1 MKKLLMMLVFGL
13 FAFQSAFSAQT
24 PAKDLDQLLKLV
36 EQGKAQEA
44 KDNQRRE
51 REFARA
57 RDQQAA
63 MLKKVKAQRV
73 REEARGTRLEK
84 QFDANELKVADM
96 KDALNKRLGSLKELF
111 GVLQQVSG
119 DARANFQ
126 NSLTSVQFPDRE
138 KFLTAFAKKMGTSS
152 ELASISEMEHL
163 WFELQREMTESGKVS
178 RFNTRVIAANGQEA
192 SREVVRVGA
201 FNLASAG
208 KYLSY
213 EPETGKVS
221 ELSPQPQSRFVDT
234 TTDLLKTKS
243 GLVTFGL
250 DPTRGQI
257 LSLLV
262 QAPSIQERIK
272 QGGLVGYL
280 IIALGIVGLLLA
292 IERMI
297 SLGAVGGKVKRQLA
311 SSQASN
317 DNPLG
322 RVLMVFEQ
330 NRHVDLENLE
340 LKLGEA
346 MLREVPILTRYLTFL
361 KIIAVVA
368 PLMGLLGTVTG
379 MINTFQQ
386 ITLFGTGDPK
396 LMAGGISMALVTT
409 VLGLVVAIPTVL
421 LHTIVSSK
429 SKGIIHILQEQSA
442 GMIAEQT
449 ERQSSQGT

>member
-1 MKKLLMMLVFGL
+1 MKNLLLIAVIGL
-13 FAFQSAFSAQT
+13 AMAQT
-24 PAKDLDQLLKLV
+24 PALAQAPAKNLDELLKLV

-44 KDNQRRE
+44 KENAKRE

-57 RDQQAA
+57 RDRQAVL
-63 MLKKVKAQRV
+63 LKQMKDKRAKA
-73 REEARGTRLEK
+73 EALGTRLEK
-84 QFDANELKVADM
+84 QFDANELRVGDM
-96 KDALNKRLGSLKELF
+96 KDALNKRLGALKELF
-111 GVLQQVSG
+111 GVLQQVAG
-119 DARANFQ
+119 DARANFA
-126 NSLTSVQFPDRE
+126 NSLISIQYPNRDA
-138 KFLTAFAKKMGTSS
+138 FLTAFAKKMGTSS
-152 ELASISEMEHL
+152 ELASIAEMERL

-178 RFNTRVIAANGQEA
+178 RFSTNVVAANGQE
-192 SREVVRVGA
+192 SKREVVRIGA
-201 FNLASAG
+201 FNIVSAG

-213 EPETGKVS
+213 EPATGKLS
-221 ELSPQPQSRFVDT
+221 ELSPQPQSRFVST
-234 TTDLLKTKS
+234 TEDILEAKK
-243 GLVTFGL
+243 GLVTVGL

-262 QAPSIQERIK
+262 QAPSIQERIQ

-292 IERMI
+292 IERMVNL
-297 SLGAVGGKVKRQLA
+297 SGVGRKVNRQLQNREA
-311 SSQASN
+311 SD

-322 RVLMVFEQ
+322 RVLMVYQE
-330 NRHVDLENLE
+330 NKHIDLENLE

-346 MLREVPILTRYLTFL
+346 MLKEVPKLTRSLTFL

-409 VLGLVVAIPTVL
+409 VLGLVVAIPMVL
-421 LHTIVSSK
+421 LHTTVSSR

-442 GMIAEQT
+442 GLIAEQT
-449 ERQSSQGT
+449 ERQPG